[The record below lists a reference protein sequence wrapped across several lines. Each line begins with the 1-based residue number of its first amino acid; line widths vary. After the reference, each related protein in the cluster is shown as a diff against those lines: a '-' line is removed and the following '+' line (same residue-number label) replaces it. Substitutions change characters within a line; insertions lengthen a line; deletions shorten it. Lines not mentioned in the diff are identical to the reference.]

1 MGLLSKF
8 MSALIGEPY
17 TPKPVSQSAPKP
29 VQQQTTQRRAT
40 AAQPRQ
46 TQQTRQSYATRPI
59 ATVSAIAISRA
70 NANHSSLYFFYNE
83 SFTFYNESFASAVS
97 VQFAVNAETYAATNA
112 PCRADRTGAKYY
124 RQNRKA

>member
-17 TPKPVSQSAPKP
+17 TPQTSVSVRP
-29 VQQQTTQRRAT
+29 QTSAT
-40 AAQPRQ
+40 ADDATPRNRR
-46 TQQTRQSYATRPI
+46 TTASDATDSSAYATRPI

-70 NANHSSLYFFYNE
+70 NANHGSLYFFYNE

>member
-17 TPKPVSQSAPKP
+17 TPKPVSQSVPKP

-40 AAQPRQ
+40 DATDSSA
-46 TQQTRQSYATRPI
+46 YATHPI
-59 ATVSAIAISRA
+59 ATVRAIAISRA
-70 NANHSSLYFFYNE
+70 NANHGSLYFFYNE

-97 VQFAVNAETYAATNA
+97 AQFAVNAETYAATNA
-112 PCRADRTGAKYY
+112 PCRANRTGAKYY